1 MVDICFFMLSAPG
14 PDAAHGKRVSRF
26 DLGKGD

>member
-1 MVDICFFMLSAPG
+1 MVDMGFFMLSVPG
-14 PDAAHGKRVSRF
+14 PDAAHGRRVSRF